1 MASKRTL
8 IVDDSLSTRMMTT
21 SMLAKLCPD
30 WSVVQAKDGSDALAK
45 CAEDEFDNCL
55 VDVNMPGIDGFE
67 LAALLREKYPTAHI
81 CMLTANIQTKIQER
95 AAAAGFQ
102 FLAKPVSSEKLEM
115 FISACEDSFRPVKTK
130 TRRFAS
136 DGTD

>member
-115 FISACEDSFRPVKTK
+115 FISACEDKD
-130 TRRFAS
+130 A
-136 DGTD
+136 

>member
-95 AAAAGFQ
+95 AATAGFQ

-115 FISACEDSFRPVKTK
+115 FISACEDKD
-130 TRRFAS
+130 A
-136 DGTD
+136 

>member
-67 LAALLREKYPTAHI
+67 LASLLREKYPTAHI

-115 FISACEDSFRPVKTK
+115 FISACEDKN
-130 TRRFAS
+130 A
-136 DGTD
+136 

>member
-102 FLAKPVSSEKLEM
+102 FLAKPVSSGKLEM
-115 FISACEDSFRPVKTK
+115 FISACEDKD
-130 TRRFAS
+130 A
-136 DGTD
+136 

>member
-115 FISACEDSFRPVKTK
+115 FISACEDKN
-130 TRRFAS
+130 A
-136 DGTD
+136 